1 MNKILFLSP
10 HVKHNNEYRKFNGD
24 RRYDTY
30 EAALEDGIY
39 ESLQMIPD
47 IV

>member
-1 MNKILFLSP
+1 MFANCWVCEKDG
-10 HVKHNNEYRKFNGD
+10 E